1 MNKYLKWSLIIIPS
15 LALLL
20 FIAFQGFMM
29 YTKSHSPQETVN
41 YNDGS
46 TLISIAYSRP
56 FKKGREI
63 YGGLV
68 PFDKVWRTGANEC
81 TIFTTSVDLTI
92 DGKTLPAG
100 KYSIFTIPGS
110 NSWKV
115 IWNKNEYDWG
125 VTDREGTSPRI
136 AEADA
141 VVVSMPPVFLPEVV
155 EQFTISVDQV
165 KGLTLAWD
173 HTEVSV
179 PLGL

>member
-1 MNKYLKWSLIIIPS
+1 MNKYLKWSLIIVAS

-20 FIAFQGFMM
+20 FIIFQGFMM
-29 YTKSHSPQETVN
+29 YTKSHSPKETVS
-41 YNDGS
+41 YNDGN
-46 TLISIAYSRP
+46 TLISVTYSRP

-63 YGGLV
+63 YGGIV

-81 TIFTTSVDLTI
+81 TIFATSIDLSI

-136 AEADA
+136 PEAD
-141 VVVSMPPVFLPEVV
+141 VLVVSVPLVIISEAV
-155 EQFTISVDQV
+155 EQFTISVDQA
-165 KGLTLAWD
+165 KGLTIVWD
-173 HTEVSV
+173 QTEVSV